1 MATVGMGELKNALSA
16 YVRRAESGEMITITV
31 QGRPVAQLVP
41 MSEQVRPPLE
51 EGDPTEGWAVLDFPP
66 GTAAAWVDEDR
77 GE

>member
-1 MATVGMGELKNALSA
+1 MAT
-16 YVRRAESGEMITITV
+16 
-31 QGRPVAQLVP
+31 GRPIAPLAP

-77 GE
+77 SE